1 MKKRTGSFFKK
12 LSSGQEIELGAGHI
26 RHFQRH
32 TKIIATLGPGTEN
45 RISELIQAGVDVF
58 RLNFSHTKDNYDSM
72 DLLFER
78 IRKASA
84 ELDEPVA
91 ILADLQGP
99 KFRIGQLVNHKPV
112 MLTQGEKVTFIVSSD
127 LGDSHRITTKHTE
140 LMEGLQ
146 PRHKVLFDDGA
157 LEIVVL
163 EKKSKTECLCE
174 VVIGGELGEKK
185 GINVPDIQI
194 PLPALTDKDK
204 RDAVYALK
212 KGADYM
218 ALSFVQSHTDVLE
231 LRELLKNNKAEGIED
246 SQLPWIISKIEKPQA
261 LREIE
266 TIVAVSDGIMVARG
280 DLGVEMSLE
289 RVPVVQKNLI
299 NLCNKME
306 KPVITATQM
315 LQSMITNSK
324 PTRAEVSDVA
334 NAVFDGTDAVM
345 LSAESATGA
354 YPIES
359 VEYMAR
365 VVLQAESALGDI
377 PGPLSHQESYNYEA
391 VIAQAA
397 VESAKHGGV
406 KAMIVLSASGFMAKY
421 VSKRKPNVPI
431 LTCTPYDITYRRL
444 CLFRG
449 CYPIK
454 IASSDSADAT
464 LVNIETAILA
474 KGLLAP
480 DDVVVFAVGSIPE
493 ILSNTLKMYNF
504 GSNLKHQAK

>member
-1 MKKRTGSFFKK
+1 
-12 LSSGQEIELGAGHI
+12 LGAGHI
-26 RHFQRH
+26 RHFQRY
-32 TKIIATLGPGTEN
+32 TKIVATLGPGSEN

-58 RLNFSHTKDNYDSM
+58 RLNFSHSKDSYDSM
-72 DLLFER
+72 DVLFER

-99 KFRIGQLVNHKPV
+99 KFRIGQLKDHKPV
-112 MLTQGEKVTFIVSSD
+112 ILTQGDKVTFIVSTD
-127 LGDSHRITTKHTE
+127 LGDSKRITTKHVE

-146 PRHKVLFDDGA
+146 PKHKVLFDDGA

-163 EKKSKTECLCE
+163 EKKSKSECLCE

-194 PLPALTDKDK
+194 PLPALTEKDK
-204 RDAVYALK
+204 KDAIYALK

-231 LRELLKNNKAEGIED
+231 LRELLRAHKPENMDD

-266 TIVAVSDGIMVARG
+266 TIVAASDGIMVARG

-315 LQSMITNSK
+315 LQSMITSSK

-365 VVLQAESALGDI
+365 IVLQAESALGDLQS
-377 PGPLSHQESYNYEA
+377 GPLSHQEPYNYEA

-397 VESAKHGGV
+397 VESARDGGV

-454 IASSDSADAT
+454 IANSESADET
-464 LVNIETAILA
+464 LRNIETSILS
-474 KGLLAP
+474 KGLLAT
-480 DDVVVFAVGSIPE
+480 DDIVVFAVGSIPE

-504 GSNLKHQAK
+504 GSNIKPKTK